1 MAALNFPLNPVKGTL
16 YTANNGL
23 TYVFDGI
30 KWVGSSVIAL
40 NSETN
45 ALINGGYTIQVT
57 SNGGLQLPSYTLPS
71 NTGTVG
77 QVLQW
82 SYISGTN
89 VLVWADVRS
98 QNSPREG
105 STGSFLISTTGSW
118 VASINSDSTF
128 AIPGPLKMGDGSV
141 QYTAYPGPPTILT
154 NVLKINTATES
165 TSTSSGALVL
175 KGGIGVSGNGWF
187 GGLLNATALNLNS
200 TTASTIV
207 NLSGTSDKITVK
219 VSTAT
224 SKNSIISYNNTGSLY
239 ADLVIAAANITFAKQ
254 NSQSNLT
261 IDNSGNLNISTTTVS
276 VSVNSGA
283 LTVVG
288 GVGIGGA
295 LWIGTT
301 SYVSGSQIITAA
313 TAKFYSIA
321 SIRVG
326 TDTAIAINT
335 NTGIA
340 TIWST
345 ATLQSITAR
354 GNTTNQQINLTNTN
368 QSFNTYSGAL
378 TVTGGVGIGGA
389 LWIGTTSYIN
399 NYEIITI
406 DTLMNYIIGNSD
418 NQVITNG
425 SSGIIISNTST
436 LQSVTG
442 RGNFTTSSIAV
453 RNTTLSTNTA
463 TGALTVFGGVGI
475 GGNLYVSTTSYIAN
489 SQIITTATI
498 KNFGVTKI
506 TVGTDT
512 AISTSTGIGDIVIW
526 NTSTLQ
532 SITNRGSSTNQA
544 ILISNTSTTFSS
556 TSGALVIAGGVGV
569 GGNIYVSGAIS
580 ATNVYIN
587 GSPVVTAATQGG
599 VSTVNGVAGAIV
611 ISAGTD
617 TVINTTGTNITIWN
631 TSTLQSVTNRGSTT
645 NNSISIINAD
655 SSTSSVTQN
664 ALYVAGGVGI
674 AKSLLVTGPALFQSD
689 VIFGGTATYIL
700 TTNTVYTD
708 NIIELHYTGTWAVND
723 GKDIGLRFHYYDN
736 TDRNAF
742 LGRDNST
749 GYLEW
754 LVNSSSD
761 NVSNVT
767 GTNGTFRLGSIIL
780 TDNTAS
786 TSSTTGALTVTGGV
800 GIVGSLNVGGA
811 ITATSVYIN
820 GYSINTNSSSLVA
833 GTWTFALSSTG
844 SVTLNGSPFV
854 SGSGTAASG
863 TGTTT
868 TFVISNTTI
877 SFGTNSGALQVAGGV
892 GIGGNLYAG
901 NIYTNGARV
910 LPTVTQVF
918 TATVGQT
925 TFTITNGYLVG
936 SSIQVFAN
944 GILLST
950 ADYTA
955 SNGTSIV
962 LKDARYAN
970 DLVTVVSGLSAGTTS
985 SNNLITQYFGQNLGI
1000 ASTLNFAT
1008 GTTATLVGGVLT
1020 IQASTSS
1027 GGTTFTGGT
1036 VTNAINITSTVSSTS
1051 TNTGALTVTGGVGIG
1066 GGLYV
1071 GGVITATNVY
1081 VNGYAVSTTSGVTFT
1096 GGTVTNAI
1104 NITSAIASTATN
1116 TGALTVIGGLGVGG
1130 NLYVGNTLTVL
1141 STLASTGSVSQNALY
1156 VAGGVGIGS
1165 SLYVT
1170 GPAVFNNN
1178 VTFSGT
1184 TTYVLSTNTVYTDNI
1199 IELHYTGTWAVN
1211 DGKDIGLR
1219 FHYYDNT
1226 DRNAFLGRDNSTGY
1240 LEWLVNSSPDN
1251 TNNVTGTNGTF
1262 RLGSIILT
1270 DNTAS
1275 NSTATGALTVTGGVG
1290 IGGGLYVGGVIT
1302 ATNVYVNGYA
1312 VSTSTGGSLSAQYF
1326 GASLGTV
1333 TTLNFT
1339 TGTTATLVG
1348 GVLTIQASTSSGGTT
1363 FTGGTV
1369 PNAVNITSA
1378 IISTATNTGALT
1390 VIGGVGIGGN
1400 INVGGT
1406 ITGSASAGL
1415 TLRTN
1420 NISTNTQV
1428 AAINITAGAISSVG
1442 TTPGG
1447 SINITSGAGTGANNV
1462 GGSVN
1467 ITGGESSNSSAGS
1480 VNISGGASSSSP
1492 GSVNITHGGG
1502 YGGFSGSINIGSVM
1516 PANMG
1521 GDVVLRAG
1529 DVTNS
1534 SQIELV
1540 GANGNMFI
1548 TGAQITLVNTATT
1561 GTINNMSIGATTAA
1575 TGRFTTATITSTA
1588 TSTSTITG
1596 ALVVTGGVGIGGSLN
1611 VGGTIN
1617 AQSVYMHGQLASIVT
1632 TNSGLRPTY
1641 STTTEAY
1648 SLIDVNLYGQY
1659 SITAL
1664 NSSPYIIAITTS
1676 LSQPLD
1682 GQRLIIRIRDNGTS
1696 RSLSFTTGTGQLRQI
1711 GLALP
1716 TLTIPSRVLYIG
1728 AIYNQSENYW
1738 DVLSYQQS

>member
-1 MAALNFPLNPVKGTL
+1 MAALNFPLHPVKGTL
-16 YTANNGL
+16 YTGNNGL
-23 TYVFDGI
+23 TYVYDGI

-40 NSETN
+40 NTETN

-82 SYISGTN
+82 SYVSGTN

-118 VASINSDSTF
+118 VASISSNSTF
-128 AIPGPLKMGDGSV
+128 IIPGPLKMGDGST
-141 QYTAYPGPPTILT
+141 QYTAYPGPPTVLT
-154 NVLKINTATES
+154 NVLKINTATQS

-175 KGGIGVSGNGWF
+175 QGGIGVSGNGWF
-187 GGLLNATALNLNS
+187 GGSLNATALNLDS
-200 TTASTIV
+200 TTAPTIV
-207 NLSGTSDKITVK
+207 NLSGSSDKITVT

-224 SKNSIISYNNTGSLY
+224 GKNSIISYNNTGSLY

-254 NSQSNLT
+254 NAQSNVT
-261 IDNSGNLNISTTTVS
+261 INGSGNLNISTTTVS

-283 LTVVG
+283 LTVAG

-301 SYVSGSQIITAA
+301 SYVFGSQIITAA
-313 TAKFYSIA
+313 TAKFYSIS

-354 GNTTNQQINLTNTN
+354 SNTTNQQLILTNNN

-389 LWIGTTSYIN
+389 LWIGTTSYVN
-399 NYEIITI
+399 NYEIITT
-406 DTLMNYIIGNSD
+406 DTLMDYIGGNSD
-418 NQVITNG
+418 IQITNNG
-425 SSGIIISNTST
+425 NFGIIISNTGT

-442 RGNFTTSSIAV
+442 RGNFTTSSISV

-512 AISTSTGIGDIVIW
+512 AISNSTGIGDIVIW

-544 ILISNTSTTFSS
+544 ILISNTATAFSS
-556 TSGALVIAGGVGV
+556 TSGALVVTGGVGI
-569 GGNIYVSGAIS
+569 GGNVYIGGIVS
-580 ATNVYIN
+580 ATNLYVN

-617 TVINTTGTNITIWN
+617 TVINTTGTNITIWDK
-631 TSTLQSVTNRGSTT
+631 STLDSVTTRGSSTT
-645 NNSISIINAD
+645 NSISIVNAAA
-655 SSTSSVTQN
+655 STSSVAQN

-689 VIFGGTATYIL
+689 VIFGGTATYVL
-700 TTNTVYTD
+700 STNTVYTD
-708 NIIELHYTGTWAVND
+708 NIIELHYTSTWAVND
-723 GKDIGLRFHYYDN
+723 GKDIGLRFHYYD
-736 TDRNAF
+736 TADRNAF
-742 LGRDNST
+742 FGRDNAT

-754 LVNSSSD
+754 LVNSSPD
-761 NVSNVT
+761 NISNVT

-780 TDNTAS
+780 TDNTTS
-786 TSSTTGALTVTGGV
+786 TSTNTGALTVTGGV
-800 GIVGSLNVGGA
+800 GIGGNLTVGGA
-811 ITATSVYIN
+811 ITATSIYVN
-820 GYSINTNSSSLVA
+820 GYSINTNSSALVA

-877 SFGTNSGALQVAGGV
+877 SVGTNSGALQVVGGV
-892 GIGGNLYAG
+892 GIGGSLYAG
-901 NIYTNGARV
+901 NIYTNGARI

-955 SNGTSIV
+955 SNGASIV

-970 DLVTVVSGLSAGTTS
+970 DLITVISGLSAGTTS
-985 SNNLITQYFGQNLGI
+985 SSNLVAQYFGQNLGI
-1000 ASTLNFAT
+1000 ASTLNFTT

-1020 IQASTSS
+1020 IQATNTSS
-1027 GGTTFTGGT
+1027 GVTFTGGT
-1036 VTNAINITSTVSSTS
+1036 LTNAVNITNANASTS
-1051 TNTGALTVTGGVGIG
+1051 TNTGALTVIGGVGIS

-1081 VNGYAVSTTSGVTFT
+1081 VNGYAVSTTSGATFT
-1096 GGTVTNAI
+1096 GGTVTNAV
-1104 NITSAIASTATN
+1104 NITSAIASTATT
-1116 TGALTVIGGLGVGG
+1116 TGALQVVGGVGIGG
-1130 NLYVGNTLTVL
+1130 NLYVGNTLNVL
-1141 STLASTGSVSQNALY
+1141 STLSSTSSVSQNALY
-1156 VAGGVGIGS
+1156 VTGGVGIGA

-1178 VTFSGT
+1178 VTFAGT

-1199 IELHYTGTWAVN
+1199 IELHYTSTWAVN

-1219 FHYYDNT
+1219 FHYYDT
-1226 DRNAFLGRDNSTGY
+1226 ADRNAFFGRDNATGY

-1251 TNNVTGTNGTF
+1251 ISNVTGTNGTF

-1270 DNTAS
+1270 DTTAS
-1275 NSTATGALTVTGGVG
+1275 NTTATGALTVTGGVG

-1312 VSTSTGGSLSAQYF
+1312 VSTGTSGSLTAQYF
-1326 GASLGTV
+1326 GVSLGAV
-1333 TTLNFT
+1333 TTLNFA

-1348 GVLTIQASTSSGGTT
+1348 SVLTIQATTSSGGAT

-1369 PNAVNITSA
+1369 ANAVNITNA
-1378 IISTATNTGALT
+1378 NASTSTNTGALT

-1400 INVGGT
+1400 VYVGGAITATNIYINGYAISTVSGATFTGGTVTNTVNITSSTQSTSTTSGALTVTGGVGIGGTLNVGSNLNVGG
-1406 ITGSASAGL
+1406 
-1415 TLRTN
+1415 
-1420 NISTNTQV
+1420 V
-1428 AAINITAGAISSVG
+1428 A
-1442 TTPGG
+1442 
-1447 SINITSGAGTGANNV
+1447 
-1462 GGSVN
+1462 
-1467 ITGGESSNSSAGS
+1467 
-1480 VNISGGASSSSP
+1480 
-1492 GSVNITHGGG
+1492 
-1502 YGGFSGSINIGSVM
+1502 
-1516 PANMG
+1516 
-1521 GDVVLRAG
+1521 
-1529 DVTNS
+1529 
-1534 SQIELV
+1534 
-1540 GANGNMFI
+1540 
-1548 TGAQITLVNTATT
+1548 TATSIT
-1561 GTINNMSIGATTAA
+1561 VTSLNGINVPA
-1575 TGRFTTATITSTA
+1575 TGRITFGGPVSPTIIYADSGQILLQPSNNGNAVTVNPA
-1588 TSTSTITG
+1588 GRASTSSTTG
-1596 ALVVTGGVGIGGSLN
+1596 ALVVDGGVGIGGTAYIDTVKVQSTTASTSTVTGALQVVGGVGIGGSLN

-1617 AQSVYMHGQLASIVT
+1617 AQSVYMNGQLASIIT

-1664 NSSPYIIAITTS
+1664 SSSPYIVAITTS

-1682 GQRLIIRIRDNGTS
+1682 GQRLIIRIKDNGTS
-1696 RSLSFTTGTGQLRQI
+1696 RSLAFTTGTGQLRQI